1 MAGAAE
7 GDAGSSTDPNLVL
20 TLIYFLTI
28 VAIVL
33 GTAVYFFVM
42 SRITDPE
49 VRLME
54 LINTQREVQH
64 LIDNLSSQFNNF
76 WRLPLRWRAMKP
88 YYTHHTLSWIF
99 ILTLVT
105 SVVVLVVSLSLDTPQ
120 VVRVST
126 LTFVVSLNALFMTR
140 QHLYYIR
147 RTYLSYDAEHYLVLD
162 TTKFYH
168 FDLSV
173 FNIVQIVILVIEF
186 LQLLSFPIRDLLDA
200 LNLARSQDSDDTD
213 SGTVSFIIGIITMF
227 ANLSSKFYVIQF
239 WFLFSVIAGM
249 TLIMSV
255 IHAYNSWRPQNPIAL
270 YWVKY
275 LLPLANLLYLPMLVM
290 LIGSAACLSKI
301 GTDDAADSSSGL
313 LRCADPSVIKPLY
326 LALTV
331 VAYTVGYVILTAF
344 VTSFDRIPIQ
354 GEIHYRSQGVAFLKN
369 MSMLLSIDFLL
380 VSNAFRHIRSILS
393 LVIVLSM
400 VCFNINTQP
409 CFVDQINYWR
419 TYGFC
424 CILWV
429 ALIVTM
435 LTNETK
441 TLSEVGIGGVAAA
454 LAVGAVIILALFFAV
469 RFIRRKTRNKHG
481 VSEERNMLVNGF
493 TEDIQIAQR
502 NRPSVSFN
510 SLTATHQLDS
520 ASNSMMIVN
529 RQT

>member
-1 MAGAAE
+1 MAAAAE
-7 GDAGSSTDPNLVL
+7 RNAGSSADPNLVL

-28 VAIVL
+28 GAIVL

-42 SRITDPE
+42 ARITEPE

-76 WRLPLRWRAMKP
+76 WRLPLRWQAMKP

-99 ILTLVT
+99 ILTLIT
-105 SVVVLVVSLSLDTPQ
+105 SVVVLVVALSLGIAQ
-120 VVRVST
+120 VARVST
-126 LTFVVSLNALFMTR
+126 LTYVASLNALFMTR

-147 RTYLSYDAEHYLVLD
+147 RTYLTYDAEHYLVLD

-200 LNLARSQDSDDTD
+200 LNLARNQNSGDND
-213 SGTVSFIIGIITMF
+213 SGTASFIIGVITMF

-239 WFLFSVIAGM
+239 WFLCSVIAGIALVM
-249 TLIMSV
+249 TV
-255 IHAYNSWRPQNPIAL
+255 IHVYNAWRPQNPIAL

-301 GTDDAADSSSGL
+301 GTDDAADASSGL

-354 GEIHYRSQGVAFLKN
+354 GEIHYKSQGVAFLKN

-409 CFVDQINYWR
+409 CFVYQINYWR

-454 LAVGAVIILALFFAV
+454 LAVGAVIILVLFFAV
-469 RFIRRKTRNKHG
+469 RFIRHKAREKHH
-481 VSEERNMLVNGF
+481 VSEERGVLVDGS
-493 TEDIQIAQR
+493 TEDMR
-502 NRPSVSFN
+502 VS
-510 SLTATHQLDS
+510 QQD
-520 ASNSMMIVN
+520 
-529 RQT
+529 R